1 MDKLFI
7 ANEALRRVF
16 CRAVEH
22 IDPENVPEWW
32 CVCVEL
38 VDRLKDTENRLCT
51 AMLKIKEK
59 EKQPDLNPQERAAI
73 HACLYGGHRA
83 WYEPSGETE

>member
-1 MDKLFI
+1 M
-7 ANEALRRVF
+7 
-16 CRAVEH
+16 AVEH

-32 CVCVEL
+32 SVFVEL
-38 VDRLKDTENRLCT
+38 IERSKDTENRLCA
-51 AMLKIKEK
+51 AMLRIKEK